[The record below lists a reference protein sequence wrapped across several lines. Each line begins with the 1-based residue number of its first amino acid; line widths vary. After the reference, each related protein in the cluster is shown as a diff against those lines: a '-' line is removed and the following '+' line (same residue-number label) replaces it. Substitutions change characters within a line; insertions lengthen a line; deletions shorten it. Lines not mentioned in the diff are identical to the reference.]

1 MNGLLSLI
9 LVLLLVPVLS
19 HHGVSISSVTAK
31 YFHLMCSA
39 ILLSYFLALLSLM
52 LSWRADPTSLTTKGN
67 VWNPLVNLFH
77 GRQLNPTLLGANLK
91 LQTFRCSM
99 IGLALLNTLLV
110 TEATLAK
117 GVNPTVIIAASFQV
131 LYAMDAMYYED
142 CYFYSHDSLYSGY
155 GWSLISSYLTFPFLP
170 TLATRY
176 LVAASPSLPA
186 PALVAVA
193 LTNLLG
199 HWVYRSSEN
208 QRCQLARDPQHPR

>member
-1 MNGLLSLI
+1 
-9 LVLLLVPVLS
+9 
-19 HHGVSISSVTAK
+19 
-31 YFHLMCSA
+31 
-39 ILLSYFLALLSLM
+39 
-52 LSWRADPTSLTTKGN
+52 
-67 VWNPLVNLFH
+67 
-77 GRQLNPTLLGANLK
+77 
-91 LQTFRCSM
+91 
-99 IGLALLNTLLV
+99 
-110 TEATLAK
+110 
-117 GVNPTVIIAASFQV
+117 
-131 LYAMDAMYYED
+131 MYYED

-208 QRCQLARDPQHPR
+208 QRCQLARDPQHPSLAQLTTLEGIKGRRLIVSGWWGMVRHPNYLGELLVQWSWVLPAAPSLGLEHLVPYYLPVVTSLMLVLRYGPPHHSCSLCLPGVSRSTRGTSASLARPGLTTP